1 MELPQFT
8 RASMFLR
15 LVCGLWLVG
24 SAMAAGFMLR
34 SPWIVGPLGLAFAVL
49 FVIGKWTAWKQSIQT
64 LGWKSLP
71 TGLLTLIP
79 SQIVIVG
86 IFYAPCLGF
95 MKLTKGERAIAPY
108 GSFDTQY
115 AALVLLIGAALGIGA
130 HLLEVRV
137 LPNMPQ
143 LSTPSPGDET

>member
-64 LGWKSLP
+64 LGWKGLP

-95 MKLTKGERAIAPY
+95 MKTDQGRARDRPLWLFRHAICSPRAAHRRCPRDWSAPAG
-108 GSFDTQY
+108 GSGFAQY
-115 AALVLLIGAALGIGA
+115 ASVKHTLA
-130 HLLEVRV
+130 R
-137 LPNMPQ
+137 
-143 LSTPSPGDET
+143 